1 MDELRLTSFR
11 VIAEKVDSRKI
22 ASPSTPLSRPSLL
35 AKYLSMHE
43 HSASA
48 HQVSPAQY
56 PSSTPRIGHSCSH
69 NHSRDTIVASAWPLC
84 VGRSGRDSPIYTFA
98 AASPV
103 PAQTW
108 QGAAQSRRR
117 CGRGQPS
124 PGADVAGV
132 SPAAVPV
139 RIWDRWAKCWC
150 TGVNEA
156 VGAAGCSLP
165 PALSRLYR
173 YPPPPCTLASSAPQS
188 QRSVACGARANGSLF
203 SGWTA
208 QRCSIVST
216 VSTVSTAAV

>member
-1 MDELRLTSFR
+1 MSTQRVPLKSPLRSTLR
-11 VIAEKVDSRKI
+11 V
-22 ASPSTPLSRPSLL
+22 PLESAFLARTTNRPILFL
-35 AKYLSMHE
+35 HLRGHF
-43 HSASA
+43 ASA
-48 HQVSPAQY
+48 DQAETRR
-56 PSSTPRIGHSCSH
+56 STHSQ
-69 NHSRDTIVASAWPLC
+69 R
-84 VGRSGRDSPIYTFA
+84 R
-98 AASPV
+98 
-103 PAQTW
+103 
-108 QGAAQSRRR
+108 AQSRRR
-117 CGRGQPS
+117 RGRGQPS
-124 PGADVAGV
+124 PGADVAGATKSWRRCGRGQPSPGPDVAGV
-132 SPAAVPV
+132 SPAAVAV

-203 SGWTA
+203 RGWTA